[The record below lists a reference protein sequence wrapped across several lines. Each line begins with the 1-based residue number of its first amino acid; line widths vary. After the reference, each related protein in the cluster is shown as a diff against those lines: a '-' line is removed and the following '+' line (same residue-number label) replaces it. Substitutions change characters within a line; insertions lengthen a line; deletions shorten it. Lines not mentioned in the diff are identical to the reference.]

1 MGKKSTHTRERGI
14 IFDFRREHKSE
25 PPPPQRAIW
34 HRPSECQLHKASDPQ
49 VPFWKFILW
58 IQPRMGKKVFT
69 AAVYNSENGKPPSVN
84 KLGATLKVTVLLE
97 MDHNAVAKIKW
108 QQISVS

>member
-1 MGKKSTHTRERGI
+1 
-14 IFDFRREHKSE
+14 
-25 PPPPQRAIW
+25 
-34 HRPSECQLHKASDPQ
+34 
-49 VPFWKFILW
+49 
-58 IQPRMGKKVFT
+58 MGKKVFT